1 MTRKTKIVATLGP
14 VSESKTQIR
23 ALVQAGMNI
32 ARLNFSHGSEPEFK
46 DIVHNLRAV
55 EKEMGRTILTLQDL
69 QGPKI
74 RLGKLSEAGVPVKKG
89 DHVTFCV
96 KGNVKNTLPLPYPP
110 LIKGVK
116 AGHRLFIE
124 DGLIRTKIL
133 FVKEN
138 CIGVEVLN
146 SGILKSHKGVNIPD
160 SQIPREQTLTE
171 KDKKDLKFGVQTLKV
186 DAVALSF
193 VEEAQDII
201 HVRTRIQKMSR
212 RPVFIVAKI
221 ERPKALINL
230 EAIIEAADGIMVARG
245 DLGVEIPAEQVPLEQ
260 KRIIRLCREQGKPV
274 IVATQI
280 LDSMIEHPIPT
291 RAETSDAATA
301 IFEQTD
307 AFMLSNETAV
317 GQYSVQA
324 VQTLA
329 RIAETI
335 EAAMVN
341 QGVFLN
347 PQPQF
352 SSMRGGIEER
362 HLPREAYELA
372 DEIHARALVIATEE
386 GYTARAIVRYRP
398 KTPLL
403 VVTSIASTARWMHFF
418 WGVEKVM
425 LFKRALRSEEVIQQ
439 LRAKKI
445 LKKDDRVVFV
455 RLKKNGTLRGE
466 IGVF

>member
-23 ALVQAGMNI
+23 ALVEAGMNI

-46 DIVHNLRAV
+46 RIVQNLRAV
-55 EKEMGRTILTLQDL
+55 ENETGKTILTLQDL

-74 RLGKLSEAGVPVKKG
+74 RLGELPEAGIPVKKG
-89 DHVTFCV
+89 DRVTFCAKGKV
-96 KGNVKNTLPLPYPP
+96 KGALPLPYPP
-110 LIKGVK
+110 LIQGVK
-116 AGHRLFIE
+116 PGHRLLIE
-124 DGLIRTKIL
+124 DGLIRTKIV
-133 FVKEN
+133 FVKGV
-138 CIGVEVLN
+138 CVGVEVLN
-146 SGILKSHKGVNIPD
+146 SGVLKSHKGVNIPD
-160 SQIPREQTLTE
+160 SKLPRELALTD
-171 KDKKDLKFGVQTLKV
+171 KDRKDLKFGIQSLKV
-186 DAVALSF
+186 DAVAISF
-193 VEEAQDII
+193 VEDAKDITEL
-201 HVRTRIQKMSR
+201 RTRIQALTK

-221 ERPKALINL
+221 ERPKALVNL
-230 EAIIEAADGIMVARG
+230 EAIVAATDGVMVARG

-280 LDSMIEHPIPT
+280 LDSMIDHPIPT

-317 GQYSVQA
+317 GQYPMQA
-324 VQTLA
+324 VETLA

-352 SSMRGGIEER
+352 SSMGGGIEER

-403 VVTSIASTARWMHFF
+403 VVTSVASTARSMHFF
-418 WGVEKVM
+418 WGVERVV
-425 LFKRALRSEEVIQQ
+425 LLKRSLRAEEVIQQ
-439 LRAKKI
+439 LRAEKI
-445 LKKDDRVVFV
+445 LKKEDRVVFV
-455 RLKKNGTLRGE
+455 RLKKSGPMRGE